1 MKVFYIAQNLKKDDR
16 FFMYSS
22 TQETYT
28 LLFLIFKLE
37 ACEKKN
43 MSRAVQMT
51 AMLLKKE
58 LCDLALTVFYYQLFR
73 SK

>member
-37 ACEKKN
+37 ACEKN

-51 AMLLKKE
+51 AMLLEKE